1 MENKWRHHQESEKNE
16 PLGISDFAEV
26 NLENADIKVKVDY
39 QKKKEKKKNEQEKE
53 RKNNEEKECSS
64 PFLPG

>member
-1 MENKWRHHQESEKNE
+1 
-16 PLGISDFAEV
+16 LGISDFAEV

-39 QKKKEKKKNEQEKE
+39 QKKKKKNEQEKE